1 MALQELI
8 VKYSSQAQQNIV
20 IAKSFPK
27 VANIENATSAGVGL
41 IKTNIYKGLINQDTI
56 LKQPLYT
63 SELGTP
69 VFIDV
74 TFGDKMNPLEYKDLR
89 TNLDMTLP
97 IITFQ
102 AILCSVVFPRNIV
115 KTEIQGRNGTVKEYI
130 GEGDAQISFRGIIT
144 GTNGNYPAEQV
155 ALLRQLVYAPIPVPV
170 ISEYLNNLGIDTVV
184 FEDRSFEQEEGGY
197 SYQTFSLNAISDTPQ
212 ELRLSGV

>member
-1 MALQELI
+1 MTPKQFFI
-8 VKYSSQAQQNIV
+8 PRVSPAQISMIAARSTGV
-20 IAKSFPK
+20 IAASLAAEARNNASKPNPFNGRIDTTDTRVTELYKS
-27 VANIENATSAGVGL
+27 
-41 IKTNIYKGLINQDTI
+41 Q
-56 LKQPLYT
+56 
-63 SELGTP
+63 LGTP

-74 TFGDKMNPLEYKDLR
+74 TFGDNQNPTVYRDLK
-89 TNLDMTLP
+89 TNTDVTLP
-97 IITFQ
+97 VMVFQ

-155 ALLRQLVYAPIPVPV
+155 ALLKQLVYAPIPVPV

>member
-1 MALQELI
+1 MTPKQFFI
-8 VKYSSQAQQNIV
+8 PRVSPAQIGM
-20 IAKSFPK
+20 IA
-27 VANIENATSAGVGL
+27 ARSAGVIAASLAAEARNNASRPNPFNGRIDTTDTRVTEL
-41 IKTNIYKGLINQDTI
+41 YKSQ
-56 LKQPLYT
+56 
-63 SELGTP
+63 LGTP

-74 TFGDKMNPLEYKDLR
+74 TFGDNQNPTVYRDLK
-89 TNLDMTLP
+89 TNTDVTLP
-97 IITFQ
+97 VMVFQ

-144 GTNGNYPAEQV
+144 GLNGQYPADVV
-155 ALLRQLVYAPIPVPV
+155 AELRALSLAPVPVPV
-170 ISEYLNNLGIDTVV
+170 ISEFLNNLDIYTVV

-212 ELRLSGV
+212 ELRLSGI

>member
-1 MALQELI
+1 MTPKQFFI
-8 VKYSSQAQQNIV
+8 PRVSPAQISTIAARSTGV
-20 IAKSFPK
+20 IAASLAAEARNNASRPNPFNGRIDTTDTRVTELYKS
-27 VANIENATSAGVGL
+27 
-41 IKTNIYKGLINQDTI
+41 Q
-56 LKQPLYT
+56 
-63 SELGTP
+63 LGTP

-74 TFGDKMNPLEYKDLR
+74 TFGDNQNPTVYRDLK
-89 TNLDMTLP
+89 TNTDVTLP
-97 IITFQ
+97 VMVFQ

-144 GTNGNYPAEQV
+144 GLNGQYPADVV
-155 ALLRQLVYAPIPVPV
+155 AELRALSLAPVPVPV
-170 ISEYLNNLGIDTVV
+170 ISEFLNNLDIYTVV